1 MRDHLTEGVWNK
13 IIQDT
18 ANNNNALVTIEAT
31 RHKEKFKKERENS
44 DARLLPSLYLAL
56 LCQMFA
62 TNE

>member
-18 ANNNNALVTIEAT
+18 ASNNNALVTNEAT
-31 RHKEKFKKERENS
+31 RHREKFKQEGKS
-44 DARLLPSLYLAL
+44 DARLLPSLYLSPL
-56 LCQMFA
+56 RQMFA